1 MSLSDFALLFM
12 IIVAALVVVPILKR
26 EITRPPSHN
35 WGDLARTPEDRAV
48 LEEVDRVL
56 PSDPATAQRILHDH
70 FGKVDQREE
79 AERAA
84 LRDQAQTNRSAAEEL
99 GHRLREDLEV
109 WQAIRKHS
117 RKNAADP
124 TARQALP
131 NLDKWENETRTEL
144 AQVEGLIRKLK
155 A

>member
-1 MSLSDFALLFM
+1 MSVSDFALLFM
-12 IIVAALVVVPILKR
+12 IIVAVIVVVPILKR

-48 LEEVDRVL
+48 LEEVDRLL
-56 PSDPATAQRILHDH
+56 PSDPTTAQRILHDH
-70 FGKVDQREE
+70 FGKEDQREV

-99 GHRLREDLEV
+99 RRRLREDLEV

-124 TARQALP
+124 TAAQALS
-131 NLDKWENETRTEL
+131 NLGKWESETRTEL
-144 AQVEGLIRKLK
+144 AQVDVLIRKLK

>member
-1 MSLSDFALLFM
+1 M
-12 IIVAALVVVPILKR
+12 
-26 EITRPPSHN
+26 
-35 WGDLARTPEDRAV
+35 
-48 LEEVDRVL
+48 
-56 PSDPATAQRILHDH
+56 
-70 FGKVDQREE
+70 

-99 GHRLREDLEV
+99 RRRLREDLEV

-124 TARQALP
+124 TAAQALS
-131 NLDKWENETRTEL
+131 NLGKWESETRTEL
-144 AQVEGLIRKLK
+144 AQVDVLIRKLK

>member
-1 MSLSDFALLFM
+1 MSLSDIALLFM
-12 IIVAALVVVPILKR
+12 IIVAAIVVVPILKR
-26 EITRPPSHN
+26 EITRPPSHDL
-35 WGDLARTPEDRAV
+35 GRLARSTEDRAV
-48 LEEVDRVL
+48 LEEVDRLL

-70 FGKVDQREE
+70 FGKEDQREE

-99 GHRLREDLEV
+99 RRRLREDLEV

-117 RKNAADP
+117 RKNAGHP
-124 TARQALP
+124 TAPDALS
-131 NLDKWENETRTEL
+131 NLDKWESETRTEL
-144 AQVEGLIRKLK
+144 AQVDELIRKLR